1 MRPLALRSAYR
12 PAICFRDLS
21 EPRID
26 GPNLCP
32 EEKIVLQDG
41 MYSRTK
47 LPSRNWNRD
56 HGDDIAFLMTVQ
68 VQLFRA
74 RSSEVLCM
82 CTDCAGIGLL
92 DQHEGGC

>member
-1 MRPLALRSAYR
+1 MDRTFAR
-12 PAICFRDLS
+12 
-21 EPRID
+21 
-26 GPNLCP
+26 

-56 HGDDIAFLMTVQ
+56 HGDEIAVLMTEQ

-74 RSSEVLCM
+74 RFC
-82 CTDCAGIGLL
+82 
-92 DQHEGGC
+92 EGALHLY